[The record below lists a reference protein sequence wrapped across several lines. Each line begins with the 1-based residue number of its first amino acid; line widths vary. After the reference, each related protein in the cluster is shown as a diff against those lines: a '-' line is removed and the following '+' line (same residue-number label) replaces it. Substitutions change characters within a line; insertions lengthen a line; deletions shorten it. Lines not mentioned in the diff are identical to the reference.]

1 MNFKYY
7 LNERTLIGK
16 SESCYLCLKH
26 LLLTASVSSLSFH
39 RYLKDERAVP
49 GNIQKN
55 YTFCLQKNL
64 MKYCAGILFDTK
76 ELETIL
82 ERDRVKVRGEGKRD
96 VLGMFPELER

>member
-1 MNFKYY
+1 
-7 LNERTLIGK
+7 
-16 SESCYLCLKH
+16 
-26 LLLTASVSSLSFH
+26 
-39 RYLKDERAVP
+39 
-49 GNIQKN
+49 
-55 YTFCLQKNL
+55 